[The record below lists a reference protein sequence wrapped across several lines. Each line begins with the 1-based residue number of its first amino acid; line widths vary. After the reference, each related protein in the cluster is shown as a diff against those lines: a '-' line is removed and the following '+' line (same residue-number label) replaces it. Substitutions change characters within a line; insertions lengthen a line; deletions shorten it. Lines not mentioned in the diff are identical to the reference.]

1 MVESGTNRDKK
12 KRKSVA
18 RSAAGCITCKSVISH
33 TVLILSPNPT
43 VLTRVRVRHIKCDE
57 QKPSCYNCLK
67 SSRQCDGYSTGGY
80 RIEEASVKIV
90 HWKPTALALHRLSVD
105 LAGEQE
111 ERRAF
116 HFFRSYSVRAM
127 QGYFDS
133 EFWSRLVL
141 QASYTEPTIRHAVIA
156 LGSLHE
162 TTQNKDSA
170 VRKAGKAYDK
180 FALQQCN
187 KAIANLTQGLC
198 ARGQRSIEVLLMSC
212 ALFVCFEILQGNY
225 ESALTHMESGVRM
238 YRNWQAENGNSG
250 PHISSGSCHI
260 LDKEIVQIFSRLNLQ
275 VLMFPDTHLVGK
287 DFYTTNV
294 NPLIEPPPKSFSCL
308 KEARDRLDNC
318 MSYIFESLIVAY
330 FSGQD
335 FVNHTQKLSQEH
347 QTYHTLLSQWSLLFD
362 AFMRSSGADLGPEDR
377 QRAGLLEIQY
387 KVAIILFATGMS
399 PPETAFDAF
408 NFDFDSIVAVTS
420 SLVVSN
426 QGSGILKRTGQFSF
440 DMGVIPPLYFTASRC
455 RDPSIRRRAL
465 SILSANSHQEGV
477 WNSDMLAKIAERLI
491 CIEEDGIERVVSS
504 DDVPATSRVSV
515 LNATIYSEQRRVLLE
530 LCRPKGNVNGE
541 LDLLDEWVTY

>member
-1 MVESGTNRDKK
+1 
-12 KRKSVA
+12 
-18 RSAAGCITCKSVISH
+18 
-33 TVLILSPNPT
+33 
-43 VLTRVRVRHIKCDE
+43 
-57 QKPSCYNCLK
+57 
-67 SSRQCDGYSTGGY
+67 
-80 RIEEASVKIV
+80 
-90 HWKPTALALHRLSVD
+90 

-116 HFFRSYSVRAM
+116 HFFRSHSVRAL

-141 QASYTEPTIRHAVIA
+141 QASHTEPTVRHAVIA

-170 VRKAGKAYDK
+170 VLKVEKAYDK

-198 ARGQRSIEVLLMSC
+198 ARGQRRIEVLLMSC
-212 ALFVCFEILQGNY
+212 ALFVCFETLQGNY

-250 PHISSGSCHI
+250 PRTPSGSCHI
-260 LDKEIVQIFSRLNLQ
+260 IDKEITQIFSRLNLQ
-275 VLMFPDTHLVGK
+275 VLMFPDTHLLGK
-287 DFYTTNV
+287 EFYTTNV
-294 NPLIEPPPKSFSCL
+294 NPLIDLSPKSFSSL
-308 KEARDRLDNC
+308 KEARDHLDNC
-318 MSYIFESLIVAY
+318 MSYVFESVIVTY
-330 FSGQD
+330 FSRQD
-335 FVNHTQKLSQEH
+335 FVNHTQKLSPEY
-347 QTYHTLLSQWSLLFD
+347 QTYHTLLSQWSLLFG

-377 QRAGLLEIQY
+377 QRASLLEIQY
-387 KVAIILFATGMS
+387 KTAIILFATGMS
-399 PPETAFDAF
+399 PQETAFDAF
-408 NFDFDSIVAVTS
+408 NSDFDSIVTVTS
-420 SLVVSN
+420 SLVVNN
-426 QGSGILKRTGQFSF
+426 QGSGIFKRTGQFSF

-465 SILSANSHQEGV
+465 SILSANSRQEGV

-491 CIEEDGIERVVSS
+491 CIEEDGIERVTSS

-515 LNATIYSEQRRVLLE
+515 LNATVYSEQQRVLLE